1 LDGKAQARVIALAA
15 INQLAIPVIKVEI
28 ACQLRWRWRFGI
40 ASVPALLLLGQE
52 LDRHASPLRT
62 PPGLNPFSQTLGF
75 EKQPRRP
82 ASSRND
88 KGWAFSKPILDLLFS
103 TRYHH
108 HGF

>member
-1 LDGKAQARVIALAA
+1 LDGKSQARVIALAA
-15 INQLAIPVIKVEI
+15 INQLTIPVIEVEI
-28 ACQLRWRWRFGI
+28 AHQLQWRWLFGI
-40 ASVPALLLLGQE
+40 ASVTALLLLGQE
-52 LDRHASPLRT
+52 LDRYASPFRRPLGLRC
-62 PPGLNPFSQTLGF
+62 FSQTLGF